1 MANGRKTG
9 GRRKGVPNKPKLIV
23 SPEQLARDRAIA
35 LMTPDEIRTP
45 KAVMLSAMMKFERM
59 SDVLMAKAERM
70 TGDKKPYEAIKQV
83 VAEAHK
89 FTFAAVNCAD
99 RVAPYIHA
107 RLIAVQSEDKPDRPA
122 FVVRAPAVMTD
133 SSAWQ
138 AAVGAAVMD
147 MEAQSSPVV
156 RQNEVAA
163 TQVAPA
169 PQASPTPAPVVLAP
183 DPKTNRITA
192 MPPGTVILKPSGTT
206 EWLDSVAAEKR
217 RVG

>member
-9 GRRKGVPNKPKLIV
+9 GRRKGVPNKPKLLV
-23 SPEQLARDRAIA
+23 SPEQLAKDRAIA

-45 KAVMLSAMMKFERM
+45 KAVMLSAMHKFERM

-70 TGDKKPYEAIKQV
+70 TRTRAEAGGIAKV

-89 FTFAAVNCAD
+89 FTFAAVSCAEK
-99 RVAPYIHA
+99 VAPYIHA
-107 RLIAVQSEDKPDRPA
+107 RYLAIEARGEENRPA

-147 MEAQSSPVV
+147 MEAASAPVV

-163 TQVAPA
+163 TQVAQT
-169 PQASPTPAPVVLAP
+169 PQAPPTPSPVVLAP

-192 MPPGTVILKPSGTT
+192 MPPGTVILKPVGSE